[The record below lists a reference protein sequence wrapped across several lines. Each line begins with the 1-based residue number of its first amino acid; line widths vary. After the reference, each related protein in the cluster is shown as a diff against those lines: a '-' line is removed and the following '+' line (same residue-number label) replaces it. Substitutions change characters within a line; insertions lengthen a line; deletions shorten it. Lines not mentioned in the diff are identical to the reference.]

1 MSTDNREDI
10 LLRPEPTFAPYSV
23 YVDVSPTTTVLID
36 VDGYDNSK
44 KELVSDTFR
53 VWDLWGDFHNLATA
67 KEVIKDIKETY
78 WVEPKIYDNNLE
90 SFISD
95 HPVFGK

>member
-1 MSTDNREDI
+1 MSETDTREDV

-23 YVDVSPTTTVLID
+23 YVDVSPTYTEWDKYIPRD
-36 VDGYDNSK
+36 VY
-44 KELVSDTFR
+44 VSDTFR
-53 VWDLWGDFHNLATA
+53 VWELIADSHNLATA
-67 KEVIKDIKETY
+67 KHYRRVNAEHKSGEV
-78 WVEPKIYDNNLE
+78 KIYHNNLE